1 MSETETLFA
10 ALRQSA
16 DGAVVDVLERMVREA
31 PDHALNRMNPLDLA
45 AKAFVAEEAFV
56 GEKVSVREERVIAAL
71 LHAVALGLM
80 EMTWSVMC
88 PSCAGVLS
96 ANKSLKTLN
105 SAQYNCAFC
114 AAGYET
120 SLDNLVEVTFTVSPR
135 VRKIA
140 AHNPDQLS
148 PAEYFRQV
156 FWSSA
161 IDLKG
166 DPEKLLREVTLE
178 IVDLPPGERAILS
191 LQVTKGTVIVFDP
204 VTHTAQFLD
213 VSGEETRERQSLS
226 VIFNKVQVPV
236 DTVALRPGPLRL
248 ALENRTDARV
258 LPAVWVQNQ
267 ALDELLMR
275 RKPILTAKRLL
286 TNQTFRDLYRTDTL
300 AIGQRLKI
308 LSLTFLFS
316 DLKDSTEL
324 YEHVGDL
331 VAFDLVNEHFRLL
344 QEIIAS
350 ERGAV
355 VKTIGDAVMATFET
369 PDRAIAAAIRMR
381 EAMSDL
387 GAERQHQSLRL
398 KMGIHEGSC
407 LAVTL
412 NGQQDYF
419 GQTVNIASR
428 VQGLA
433 ASRSIVVTESVVENA
448 HARTLLEVSGLKP
461 TPRRVALTGIA
472 DKVSVYEIS

>member
-1 MSETETLFA
+1 
-10 ALRQSA
+10 
-16 DGAVVDVLERMVREA
+16 
-31 PDHALNRMNPLDLA
+31 
-45 AKAFVAEEAFV
+45 VAE
-56 GEKVSVREERVIAAL
+56 
-71 LHAVALGLM
+71 
-80 EMTWSVMC
+80 
-88 PSCAGVLS
+88 
-96 ANKSLKTLN
+96 
-105 SAQYNCAFC
+105 Y
-114 AAGYET
+114 Y
-120 SLDNLVEVTFTVSPR
+120 
-135 VRKIA
+135 
-140 AHNPDQLS
+140 
-148 PAEYFRQV
+148 RQV

-161 IDLKG
+161 IDLPG

-178 IVDLPPGERAILS
+178 AVDLPPGERAILS
-191 LQVTKGTVIVFDP
+191 LHAPEGTLIVFDP

-213 VSGEETRERQSLS
+213 VRGEEARERQNLS
-226 VIFNKVQVPV
+226 VIFNKAEVPV

-248 ALENRTDARV
+248 ALENRTDGRV
-258 LPAVWVQNQ
+258 LPAVWVANQ
-267 ALDELLMR
+267 ALDDLLTR

-300 AIGQRLKI
+300 AVGQRLRI

-316 DLKDSTEL
+316 DLKDSTKL
-324 YEHVGDL
+324 YERVGDL

-387 GAERQHQSLRL
+387 GAERQHQGLLL

-428 VQGLA
+428 IQGLA

-448 HARTLLEVSGLKP
+448 DTRTLLEAIGLKP
-461 TPRRVALTGIA
+461 TRRSVALSGIA

>member
-16 DGAVVDVLERMVREA
+16 DEDVVDMLERMVREA
-31 PDHALNRMNPLDLA
+31 PDHALNKINALDLA
-45 AKAFVAEEAFV
+45 ARE
-56 GEKVSVREERVIAAL
+56 GLREERVIAAL
-71 LHAVALGLM
+71 LNAVGLGML
-80 EMTWSVMC
+80 EMTWNLMC

-96 ANKSLKTLN
+96 ANKSLKTLDK
-105 SAQYNCAFC
+105 AQYNCAFC

-120 SLDNLVEVTFTVSPR
+120 TLDNLVEVTFTVSPR
-135 VRKIA
+135 LRKIA
-140 AHNPDQLS
+140 AHS
-148 PAEYFRQV
+148 PAQLPAAEYLRQI

-161 IDLKG
+161 IDLPA
-166 DPEKLLREVTLE
+166 DLEKLLGELTLE
-178 IVDLPPGERAILS
+178 SVDLPPGERAILS
-191 LQVTKGTVIVFDP
+191 LQMPKGTLIVFDP

-213 VSGEETRERQSLS
+213 VGGEEASERQNLS
-226 VIFNKVQVPV
+226 VIFNKIPVPV
-236 DTVALRPGPLRL
+236 DSIALRPGPLRL
-248 ALENRTDARV
+248 SLENRTDGRV
-258 LPAVWVQNQ
+258 LPAIWLTNA
-267 ALDELLMR
+267 ALDNLLKR
-275 RKPILTAKRLL
+275 RKPVLTAKRLL
-286 TNQTFRDLYRTDTL
+286 TNQAFRDIYRTDTL

-316 DLKDSTEL
+316 DLKDSTAL
-324 YEHVGDL
+324 YERVGDL

-350 ERGAV
+350 ERGAI
-355 VKTIGDAVMATFET
+355 VKTVGDAVMATFET

-398 KMGIHEGSC
+398 KMGIHAGSC

-412 NGQQDYF
+412 NDQQDYF

-433 ASRSIVVTESVVENA
+433 ASRAIMVTESVVENA
-448 HARTLLEVSGLKP
+448 DARALLASSGLKP
-461 TPRRVALTGIA
+461 TPRSVALSGIA

>member
-1 MSETETLFA
+1 MSEAETLFA

-16 DGAVVDVLERMVREA
+16 GEDVVGMLERLVRDA
-31 PDHALNRMNPLDLA
+31 PDPALNKMNALDLA
-45 AKAFVAEEAFV
+45 AKEGMA
-56 GEKVSVREERVIAAL
+56 EERVIAAL
-71 LHAVALGLM
+71 LNAVGLGIF
-80 EMTWSVMC
+80 EMTWNVMC

-96 ANKSLKTLN
+96 ANKSLKTLDR
-105 SAQYNCAFC
+105 AQYHCAFC

-120 SLDNLVEVTFTVSPR
+120 TLDNLVEVTFTVSPR
-135 VRKIA
+135 LRKIA
-140 AHNPDQLS
+140 AHSPDELS
-148 PAEYFRQV
+148 VAEYYRQV
-156 FWSSA
+156 FWSSG
-161 IDLKG
+161 IDLPA
-166 DPEKLLREVTLE
+166 DLEKVLREVTLE
-178 IVDLPPGERAILS
+178 SVDLPPGERAILS
-191 LQVTKGTVIVFDP
+191 LQLPKGSLIVFDP
-204 VTHTAQFLD
+204 VTHTAQFLE
-213 VSGEETRERQSLS
+213 VSGEKASERQTLS

-236 DTVALRPGPLRL
+236 DTVALRPGPLRIS
-248 ALENRTDARV
+248 LENRTDSRV
-258 LPAVWVQNQ
+258 LPAVWMANQ
-267 ALDELLMR
+267 ALDDLLKR

-286 TNQTFRDLYRTDTL
+286 TNQAFRDIYRTETL

-316 DLKDSTEL
+316 DLKGSTEL
-324 YEHVGDL
+324 YERVGDL

-344 QEIIAS
+344 QEIIVS

-412 NGQQDYF
+412 NHQQDYF

-428 VQGLA
+428 IQGLA

-448 HARTLLEVSGLKP
+448 KAQVLLESNGLRP
-461 TPRRVALTGIA
+461 TLRRVTLSGIE

>member
-1 MSETETLFA
+1 
-10 ALRQSA
+10 
-16 DGAVVDVLERMVREA
+16 
-31 PDHALNRMNPLDLA
+31 
-45 AKAFVAEEAFV
+45 
-56 GEKVSVREERVIAAL
+56 
-71 LHAVALGLM
+71 
-80 EMTWSVMC
+80 
-88 PSCAGVLS
+88 
-96 ANKSLKTLN
+96 
-105 SAQYNCAFC
+105 
-114 AAGYET
+114 
-120 SLDNLVEVTFTVSPR
+120 VTFTVSPR
-135 VRKIA
+135 LRKIA
-140 AHNPDQLS
+140 AHSPDQLS
-148 PAEYFRQV
+148 AAEYYRQI

-161 IDLKG
+161 IDLPA
-166 DPEKLLREVTLE
+166 DLEKLLAEVTLE

-191 LQVTKGTVIVFDP
+191 LQLPKGTVIVFDP

-213 VSGEETRERQSLS
+213 VSGEEASERQNLS
-226 VIFNKVQVPV
+226 VIFNKAQVPV
-236 DTVALRPGPLRL
+236 DSVALRPGPLRL
-248 ALENRTDARV
+248 NLENRTEGRV
-258 LPAVWVQNQ
+258 LPAVWVTNQ
-267 ALDELLMR
+267 ALDDLLKR
-275 RKPILTAKRLL
+275 RKPILNAKRLL
-286 TNQTFRDLYRTDTL
+286 TNQTFRDIYRTETL

-316 DLKDSTEL
+316 DLKDSTAL
-324 YEHVGDL
+324 YERVGDL

-355 VKTIGDAVMATFET
+355 VKTVGDAVMATFET

-398 KMGIHEGSC
+398 KLGIHEGSC

-419 GQTVNIASR
+419 GQTVNVASR

-433 ASRSIVVTESVVENA
+433 DSRSIMVTESVVENA
-448 HARTLLEVSGLKP
+448 DARALLETNGLTP
-461 TPRRVALTGIA
+461 TPRRVALSGIA

>member
-1 MSETETLFA
+1 MSEAETLFV

-16 DGAVVDVLERMVREA
+16 DDDVVDMLERMVREA
-31 PDHALNRMNPLDLA
+31 PDHALNRMNALDLA
-45 AKAFVAEEAFV
+45 ARE
-56 GEKVSVREERVIAAL
+56 GLREERVIAAL
-71 LHAVALGLM
+71 LNAVGLGLF

-96 ANKSLKTLN
+96 ANKSLKTLDR
-105 SAQYNCAFC
+105 AQYNCAFC

-120 SLDNLVEVTFTVSPR
+120 TLDSLVEVTFTVSPR
-135 VRKIA
+135 LRKIA
-140 AHNPDQLS
+140 AHNPDEL
-148 PAEYFRQV
+148 PAAEYYRQV

-161 IDLKG
+161 IDLPT
-166 DPEKLLREVTLE
+166 DLEKLLAELTLE
-178 IVDLPPGERAILS
+178 TVDLPAGERAILS
-191 LQVTKGTVIVFDP
+191 LQLPTGTVIVFDP
-204 VTHTAQFLD
+204 VTHSAQFIE
-213 VSGEETRERQSLS
+213 VGGEEAAERQNLS
-226 VIFNKVQVPV
+226 VIFNKVGVPV

-248 ALENRTDARV
+248 SLENRTDGRV
-258 LPAVWVQNQ
+258 LPAVWVASE
-267 ALDELLMR
+267 ALDDLLKR
-275 RKPILTAKRLL
+275 RKPALTAKRLL
-286 TNQTFRDLYRTDTL
+286 TNQTFRDIYRTETL
-300 AIGQRLKI
+300 EIGQRLKI

-448 HARTLLEVSGLKP
+448 DTRALLETSGLKAE
-461 TPRRVALTGIA
+461 RKRVALTGIA

>member
-10 ALRQSA
+10 ALYQSA
-16 DGAVVDVLERMVREA
+16 DEAAVNMLKRMVRDA
-31 PDHALNRMNPLDLA
+31 PDHALNRMNALDLA
-45 AKAFVAEEAFV
+45 AKE
-56 GEKVSVREERVIAAL
+56 GIGEERVIAAL
-71 LHAVALGLM
+71 LHAVGLGML

-96 ANKSLKTLN
+96 ANKSLKTLDR
-105 SAQYNCAFC
+105 AQYNCAFC

-120 SLDNLVEVTFTVSPR
+120 TLDNLVEVTFTVSPR

-140 AHNPDQLS
+140 AHSPDELS
-148 PAEYFRQV
+148 AAEYYRQV

-161 IDLKG
+161 IDLPA
-166 DPEKLLREVTLE
+166 DIDMAKLLDEVTLE

-191 LQVTKGTVIVFDP
+191 LQVSEGTLIVFDP
-204 VTHTAQFLD
+204 VTHTAQFLEI
-213 VSGEETRERQSLS
+213 SGEEASERQNLS

-236 DTVALRPGPLRL
+236 DSIAMRPGSLRVT
-248 ALENRTDARV
+248 LENRTDSRV
-258 LPAVWVQNQ
+258 LPAVWLANQ
-267 ALDELLMR
+267 ALDDLLKR

-286 TNQTFRDLYRTDTL
+286 TNQTFRDIYRTDTL

-316 DLKDSTEL
+316 DLRGSTEL
-324 YEHVGDL
+324 YERVGDL
-331 VAFDLVNEHFRLL
+331 TAFDLVNEHFRLL
-344 QEIIAS
+344 QEIVAS
-350 ERGAV
+350 EQGAV

-369 PDRAIAAAIRMR
+369 PERAIAAAIRMR

-387 GAERQHQSLRL
+387 GAERQHQSLGL
-398 KMGIHEGSC
+398 KLGIHEGSC

-448 HARTLLEVSGLKP
+448 RTRALLETNGL
-461 TPRRVALTGIA
+461 TSTRRSVALSGVA